1 MEEIMAKYIFV
12 TGGVV
17 SSLGKGIV
25 AASIGVLL
33 KSRGLKVTMQK
44 FDPYINVDPGLMS
57 PLQHGEVFVTKD
69 GAETDLDLGHYE
81 RFIDE
86 NLTKYS
92 SVSSGRVYKA
102 VIDNERQGR
111 YMGKTVQVIPHITD
125 EIKRLLKR
133 AAANTKSDVV
143 IVEVGGTVGDIE
155 SLPFLEAIRQARREF
170 GEENTFYI
178 HATLVPYLKAAGEL
192 KTKPTQH
199 SVKELKSLGIQ
210 PDMLVLRSEE
220 PIEQENIDKI
230 SLFTDIN
237 PEAIFQSYDVPI
249 VYEIM
254 LNLKKQKIDE
264 LILNHFKIENT
275 KEANLSRWEGLIK
288 QIKETKDKVRVAIVG
303 KYVSL
308 HDAYISVIESL
319 KHAGWAENKLIEIVW
334 VDSEKTTKEQIQN
347 KLKDVDGILIPGG
360 FGQRGIDGKIW
371 ALEYGRISKIPTLG
385 ICFGMQLAAIEFAKN
400 VLGLKQVCSDEFEK
414 CYNDNNIIR
423 KNYNNRF
430 KLGEYVTYFKE
441 DSKIREVYDQSQTRE
456 RHRHRYEFNHKYID
470 RFEQNG
476 MMITGYNRQIK
487 AVDVLELVD
496 HPWYIH
502 VQYHPEYISRPLK
515 PHPLFRGF
523 IKACVKNQ
531 K

>member
-1 MEEIMAKYIFV
+1 MAKYIFV

-25 AASIGVLL
+25 ASSIGVLL
-33 KSRGLKVTMQK
+33 KARGLKVTMQK

-86 NLTKYS
+86 NLTRYS

-102 VIDNERQGR
+102 VIDNERKGK
-111 YMGKTVQVIPHITD
+111 YAGKTVQVIPHITD

-133 AAANTKSDVV
+133 AATNTKADVV
-143 IVEVGGTVGDIE
+143 IVEIGGTVGDME
-155 SLPFLEAIRQARREF
+155 SLPFLEAIRQARRDF
-170 GEENTFYI
+170 GHENTFYI

-220 PIEQENIDKI
+220 PIEQEHIDKI
-230 SLFTDIN
+230 SLFTDLP
-237 PEAIFQSYDVPI
+237 PESILQSYDMKV
-249 VYEIM
+249 VYEI
-254 LNLKKQKIDE
+254 LLNLQQQHIDDIILKHFELDNLKK
-264 LILNHFKIENT
+264 
-275 KEANLSRWEGLIK
+275 ANVKQWQQLVE
-288 QIKETKDKVRVAIVG
+288 QIKKSDKKLTIAIIG

-308 HDAYISVIESL
+308 HDAYISIIESL
-319 KHAGWAENKLIEIVW
+319 RHAGFKMSTLIDLIW
-334 VDSEKTTKEQIQN
+334 VDSEKVTDLNISKHLEGA
-347 KLKDVDGILIPGG
+347 DGIIIPGG
-360 FGQRGIDGKIW
+360 FGHRGTEGKLL
-371 ALEYGRISKIPTLG
+371 ALEYGRKNLIPTLG
-385 ICFGMQLAAIEFAKN
+385 ICFGMQLAAIEFAQN
-400 VLGLKQVCSDEFEK
+400 VLGISDVCSEEFEN
-414 CYNDNNIIR
+414 CHNPIIQ
-423 KNYNNRF
+423 KNSNHKF
-430 KLGEYVTYFKE
+430 KLGEYTTNLKE
-441 DSKIREVYDQSQTRE
+441 GSKIREIYNQSQIRE
-456 RHRHRYEFNHKYID
+456 RHRHRFEFNPEFSD
-470 RFEQNG
+470 LFEQNG

-487 AVDVLELVD
+487 AVDVLELEN

-515 PHPLFRGF
+515 PHPLFLSF
-523 IKACVKNQ
+523 LEACKNN
-531 K
+531 KNLKTD

>member
-1 MEEIMAKYIFV
+1 MAKYIFV

-102 VIDNERQGR
+102 VIDNERQGK
-111 YMGKTVQVIPHITD
+111 YLGKTVQVIPHITD

-133 AAANTKSDVV
+133 AAANTKADVV

-155 SLPFLEAIRQARREF
+155 SLPFLEAIRQTRREF

-220 PIEQENIDKI
+220 PIEQEHIEKI

-237 PEAIFQSYDVPI
+237 TEAIFQSYDVPI
-249 VYEIM
+249 VYEII
-254 LNLKKQKIDE
+254 LNLQKQKIDD
-264 LILNHFKIENT
+264 LILNHFKIRNL
-275 KEANLSRWEGLIK
+275 KPANLSRWEQLIQQIK
-288 QIKETKDKVRVAIVG
+288 QTKNEVKIAIIG

-308 HDAYISVIESL
+308 HDAYISLIESL
-319 KHAGWAENKLIEIVW
+319 KHAGWNQNKLINIIW
-334 VDSEKTTKEQIQN
+334 IDSEKTTKETLVKQ
-347 KLKDVDGILIPGG
+347 LDEVDGILIPGG
-360 FGQRGIDGKIW
+360 FGQRGIDGKMW
-371 ALEYGRISKIPTLG
+371 ALEYGRTNLVPTLG

-400 VLGLKQVCSDEFEK
+400 VLKLNGVCSDEFDE
-414 CYNDNNIIR
+414 CGNNVIR
-423 KNYNNRF
+423 KNYSNRF
-430 KLGEYVTYFKE
+430 KLGEYATQFKE
-441 DSKIREVYDQSQTRE
+441 GSKISEIYGANQTRE
-456 RHRHRYEFNHKYID
+456 RHRHRFEFNHKYVKD
-470 RFEQNG
+470 FEDNG
-476 MMITGYNRQIK
+476 MLVTGFNRRIK
-487 AVDVLELVD
+487 AVDVLELKN

-515 PHPLFRGF
+515 PHPLFIDF
-523 IKACVKNQ
+523 VKACAKNQ
-531 K
+531 KDKN

>member
-1 MEEIMAKYIFV
+1 MAKYIFV

-92 SVSSGRVYKA
+92 SVSSGRIYKA
-102 VIDNERQGR
+102 VIDNERQGK
-111 YMGKTVQVIPHITD
+111 YLGKTVQVIPHITD

-133 AAANTKSDVV
+133 AATNTKADVV
-143 IVEVGGTVGDIE
+143 IVEIGGTVGDME
-155 SLPFLEAIRQARREF
+155 SLPFLEAIRQARRDF
-170 GEENTFYI
+170 GVNNTFYV
-178 HATLVPYLKAAGEL
+178 HATLVPYLRAAGEL

-220 PIEQENIDKI
+220 PIEQEHIDKI
-230 SLFTDIN
+230 SLFTDI
-237 PEAIFQSYDVPI
+237 PQEAIFQSYDVKI
-249 VYEIM
+249 VYEIINH
-254 LNLKKQKIDE
+254 LQKQRIDE
-264 LILNHFKIENT
+264 LILNHFQIDNLRD
-275 KEANLSRWEGLIK
+275 ANLSKWDELVKLIK
-288 QIKETKDKVRVAIVG
+288 KANKRLKIAIIG

-308 HDAYISVIESL
+308 HDAYISIIESL
-319 KHAGWAENKLIEIVW
+319 KHAGWQNNNLIDVVW
-334 VDSEKTTKEQIQN
+334 VDSEKMTPESVHEDLKEI
-347 KLKDVDGILIPGG
+347 DGIIIPGG
-360 FGQRGIDGKIW
+360 FGHRGTDGKIL
-371 ALEYGRISKIPTLG
+371 ALEYGRQNLIPTLG
-385 ICFGMQLAAIEFAKN
+385 ICFGMQLAAIEFAQN
-400 VLGLKQVCSDEFEK
+400 VLGINGVCSEEFELCK
-414 CYNDNNIIR
+414 HNVIQ
-423 KNYNNRF
+423 KNSNHRF
-430 KLGEYVTYFKE
+430 KLGEYTTYFKE
-441 DSKIREVYDQSQTRE
+441 GSKAQEIYGSNQAKE
-456 RHRHRYEFNHKYID
+456 RHRHRFEFNPKYAEE
-470 RFEQNG
+470 FEKHG
-476 MMITGYNRQIK
+476 MMITGYNKQIK
-487 AVDVLELVD
+487 AIDVLELEN

-515 PHPLFRGF
+515 PHPLFTSF
-523 IKACVKNQ
+523 VKACEDNNKLKN
-531 K
+531 

>member
-1 MEEIMAKYIFV
+1 MAKYVFV

-92 SVSSGRVYKA
+92 SVSSGRIYKA
-102 VIDNERQGR
+102 VIDNERQGK
-111 YMGKTVQVIPHITD
+111 YLGKTVQVIPHITD

-133 AAANTKSDVV
+133 AATNTKADVV
-143 IVEVGGTVGDIE
+143 VVEVGGTVGDME

-170 GEENTFYI
+170 GEENTFYV

-220 PIEQENIDKI
+220 PIETEHIEKI
-230 SLFTDIN
+230 SLFTDIKT
-237 PEAIFQSYDVPI
+237 EAIFQSYDVKI
-249 VYEIM
+249 VYEIL
-254 LNLKKQKIDE
+254 LNLQKQKIDD
-264 LILNHFKIENT
+264 LILSHFKLD
-275 KEANLSRWEGLIK
+275 NLPVADLSKWESLIK
-288 QIKETKDKVRVAIVG
+288 RIKQTKDQIRIAIIG

-308 HDAYISVIESL
+308 HDAYISITESL
-319 KHAGWAENKLIEIVW
+319 KHAGWHQNKAIDLVW
-334 VDSEKTTKEQIQN
+334 IDSEKTTKEALEQQLEN
-347 KLKDVDGILIPGG
+347 VDGILIPGG
-360 FGQRGIDGKIW
+360 FGHKGTDGKIL
-371 ALEYGRISKIPTLG
+371 ALEYGRKNLVPTLG
-385 ICFGMQLAAIEFAKN
+385 ICFGMQLAAIEFAQN
-400 VLGLKQVCSDEFEK
+400 VLGINKVCSDEF
-414 CYNDNNIIR
+414 NDCVNNVIS
-423 KNYNNRF
+423 KNANHRF
-430 KLGEYVTYFKE
+430 KLGEYNTNFK
-441 DSKIREVYDQSQTRE
+441 DGSKIQEIYGQSQTRE
-456 RHRHRYEFNHKYID
+456 RHRHRYEFNHDYIEP
-470 RFEQNG
+470 FEKNG
-476 MMITGYNRQIK
+476 MIISGYNKQIK
-487 AVDVLELVD
+487 AVDVLELTN

-502 VQYHPEYISRPLK
+502 VQYHPEYLSRPLK
-515 PHPLFRGF
+515 PHPLFISF
-523 IKACVKNQ
+523 VKACQANRDLKTD
-531 K
+531 

>member
-1 MEEIMAKYIFV
+1 MAKYIFV

-133 AAANTKSDVV
+133 AATNTKADVV

-170 GEENTFYI
+170 GEHNTFYV
-178 HATLVPYLKAAGEL
+178 HATLVPFLKAAGEI

-199 SVKELKSLGIQ
+199 SVKELKSLGIS

-220 PIEQENIDKI
+220 PIEQENIEKI

-249 VYEIM
+249 VYEIL
-254 LNLKKQKIDE
+254 LNLQKQKIDD
-264 LILNHFKIENT
+264 LILNHFQIENL
-275 KEANLSRWEGLIK
+275 KPANLSKWEGLINH
-288 QIKETKDKVRVAIVG
+288 IKLTKEKVKIAIIG

-308 HDAYISVIESL
+308 HDAYISIIESL
-319 KHAGWAENKLIEIVW
+319 KHAGWAEHKLIDITW
-334 VDSEKTTKEQIQN
+334 IDSDKTSKEQIHA

-360 FGQRGIDGKIW
+360 FGQSGIDVKIW
-371 ALEYGRISKIPTLG
+371 ALEYGRVNKVPTLG

-400 VLGLKQVCSDEFEK
+400 VLKLEGVCSDEFEACNK
-414 CYNDNNIIR
+414 DNNIIR

-430 KLGEYVTYFKE
+430 KLGEYVTNFKE
-441 DSKIREVYDQSQTRE
+441 DSKIREIYGQSQTHE
-456 RHRHRYEFNHKYID
+456 RHRHLFEFNHKYIEA
-470 RFEQNG
+470 FENNG
-476 MMITGYNRQIK
+476 MKITGYNRQIK

-515 PHPLFRGF
+515 PHPLFVSF
-523 IKACVKNQ
+523 VKASVENQ
-531 K
+531 KQKD

>member
-1 MEEIMAKYIFV
+1 MAKYIFV

-102 VIDNERQGR
+102 VIDNERRGK

-133 AAANTKSDVV
+133 AATNTKSDIV

-178 HATLVPYLKAAGEL
+178 HATLVPYLRAAGEL

-220 PIEQENIDKI
+220 PIENENIEKI

-254 LNLKKQKIDE
+254 LNLQKQKIDD
-264 LILNHFKIENT
+264 LILNHFQIEGM
-275 KEANLSRWEGLIK
+275 KPAELSKWEELIK
-288 QIKETKDKVRVAIVG
+288 QIKEAKDEVKVAIVG

-319 KHAGWAENKLIEIVW
+319 KHAGWNQKKRVKITW
-334 VDSEKTTKEQIQN
+334 VDSEKTSKETIEE
-347 KLKDVDGILIPGG
+347 KLKGVDGILIPGG

-371 ALEYGRISKIPTLG
+371 ALEYGRTHLVPTLG
-385 ICFGMQLAAIEFAKN
+385 ICFGMQLAALEFAKN
-400 VLGLKQVCSDEFEK
+400 VLKLEGVCSDEFDG
-414 CYNDNNIIR
+414 CNGANNIIR
-423 KNYNNRF
+423 KNYNGQF
-430 KLGEYVTYFKE
+430 KLGEYATHFKE
-441 DSKIREVYDQSQTRE
+441 GSKISEIYGTTQTRE
-456 RHRHRYEFNHKYID
+456 RHRHRYQFNQKYVEA
-470 RFEQNG
+470 FEKHG
-476 MMITGYNRQIK
+476 MMVTGFNRRIK
-487 AVDVLELVD
+487 AVDVLELTD

-515 PHPLFRGF
+515 PHPLFIGF
-523 IKACVKNQ
+523 VKACVKNQ
-531 K
+531 SK